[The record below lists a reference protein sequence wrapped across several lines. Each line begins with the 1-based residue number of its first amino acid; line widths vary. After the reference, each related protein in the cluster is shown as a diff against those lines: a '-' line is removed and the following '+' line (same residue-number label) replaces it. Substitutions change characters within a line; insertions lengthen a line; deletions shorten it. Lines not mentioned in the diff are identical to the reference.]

1 MTRLVVT
8 TISFAPDFELCVTL
22 NRSVLDHSP
31 DAVQHHIIV
40 PRSDLEL
47 FGRLAGPRTQIHCE
61 DDFLP
66 RTFVSVPFVNLKVNL
81 RRPFPPVRGWI
92 QQQVIKLT
100 AVAASEYDAVLI
112 ADSDVEFFRR
122 FTAETF
128 VRDGRVRFFRNP
140 NRIDERLPR
149 HMIWHR
155 VARALLGLPPAE
167 PPYPDYIS
175 SLLVWDPV
183 IVRRM
188 LARVTA
194 TTGRP
199 WATAIAAQLHFSEFV
214 LYGVFVDNVLGAP
227 ANLFASDD
235 PLCLSYWENAPLNPD
250 SAAHF
255 IRGARPTDVAALIQS
270 KSRTPLVVREA
281 TLAALRAA
289 PDAGM
294 GLQGEGGSSLNHSAR

>member
-1 MTRLVVT
+1 MTRLTVSTV
-8 TISFAPDFELCVTL
+8 SFAPDFDLCVRL
-22 NRSVLDHSP
+22 NRSVLDNSP
-31 DAVQHHIIV
+31 ATVQHHIIV
-40 PRSDLEL
+40 PRSDLKL
-47 FGRLAGPRTQIHCE
+47 FGGLAGPRTHIQCE

-66 RTFVSVPFVNLKVNL
+66 RTFVRVPFINIKLNL

-92 QQQVIKLT
+92 QQQVIKLA
-100 AVAASEYDAVLI
+100 AVAASEDDAVLI

-128 VRDGRVRFFRNP
+128 VREGKVRFFRNP
-140 NRIDERLPR
+140 DRIDERLPR
-149 HMIWHR
+149 HLIWHR

-175 SLLVWDPV
+175 SLLVWDPM

-199 WATAIAAQLHFSEFV
+199 WPTAIAGQLHFSEFV
-214 LYGVFVDNVLGAP
+214 LYGVFVDNAVGVP
-227 ANLFASDD
+227 ANSFGSDD
-235 PLCLSYWENAPLNPD
+235 PLCLSYWEQAPLNLD

-255 IRGARPTDVAALIQS
+255 ARGVRPNDVAALIQS
-270 KSRTPLVVREA
+270 KSRTPMAVREA
-281 TLAALRAA
+281 TFAALRAA
-289 PDAGM
+289 HDTGP
-294 GLQGEGGSSLNHSAR
+294 GLQGRTEGH